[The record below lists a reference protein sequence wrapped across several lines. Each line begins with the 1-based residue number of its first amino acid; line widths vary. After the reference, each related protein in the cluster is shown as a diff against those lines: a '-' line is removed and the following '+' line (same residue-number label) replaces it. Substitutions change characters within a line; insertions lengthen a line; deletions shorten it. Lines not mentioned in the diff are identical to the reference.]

1 MVSREAF
8 EAAEARAAELVAAGP
23 IAVAARYDR
32 RIGRIVVRLSSGIEI
47 AFAARDT
54 EGLERAR
61 PTDLEPIEISP
72 SGLGLH
78 FPKLDADLYLPALLE
93 GVLGS
98 RRWLLARAEEPA
110 AG

>member
-8 EAAEARAAELVAAGP
+8 TAATARGQELKAAGP

-32 RIGRIVVRLSSGIEI
+32 RIGRIVLALSSGIEV
-47 AFAARDT
+47 ALRPRDL
-54 EGLERAR
+54 EGLERAK
-61 PTDLEPIEISP
+61 PHELEPIEISP

-93 GVLGS
+93 GVFGS
-98 RRWLLARAEEPA
+98 RRHMAERTA
-110 AG
+110 AVE